1 MNQKLQQLFP
11 GFLLSVVVGSVVMLL
26 SSFLQTSH
34 SILLGLLA
42 GILINNFYVIPA
54 KFQDGIS
61 FTSGKM
67 LEISVVLLAFGINYT
82 HIAKIGFSNFLIVI
96 LTVFLVLFFTMF
108 LSKKM
113 QCPRSVGWLVGF
125 GTAICGSSA
134 IAALAPTVAK
144 DKEDIAVSM
153 AVVNLYGTLG
163 MLLLPLLV
171 TLFQM
176 SEVDA
181 SLLLGGTLHSV
192 GNVAGAGYAV
202 SETIGSNALTI
213 KLARVA
219 MLTPGLILFNYLLR
233 SHQNQKVS
241 YWNLPWYLIAFLVIS
256 TLVSYV
262 SFPKEILNFSNQLGK
277 VILTIAM
284 VAIGLKI
291 KFKTLWESGKRG
303 LLFGAIVF
311 GAMLIFLFTLL
322 FLIN

>member
-1 MNQKLQQLFP
+1 MFASNWL
-11 GFLLSVVVGSVVMLL
+11 G
-26 SSFLQTSH
+26 TSQ
-34 SILLGLLA
+34 SILLGLLV
-42 GILINNFYVIPA
+42 GILINNLTTIPS
-54 KFQDGIS
+54 KFQEGIS

-82 HIAKIGFSNFLIVI
+82 HIAQIGFSNFVVVI
-96 LTVFLVLFFTMF
+96 LTVFLVLFFTMV
-108 LSKKM
+108 LAKKM

-125 GTAICGSSA
+125 GTAVCGSSA

-163 MLLLPLLV
+163 MLVLPLLV

-176 SEVDA
+176 SDLDA
-181 SLLLGGTLHSV
+181 SLLLGGALHSV

-202 SETIGSNALTI
+202 SESVGSNALTI

-233 SHQNQKVS
+233 HQQNQKVA

-256 TLVSYV
+256 SLVSYV
-262 SFPKEILNFSNQLGK
+262 PFPSSLIDFTQFLGK

-291 KFKTLWESGKRG
+291 KFKALWESGKKG

-311 GAMLIFLFTLL
+311 IAMVLFLFLLL
-322 FLIN
+322 FLIK